1 MSLQFHSTDYIY
13 IGLFIITVSLCWYL
27 YHQSKE
33 QFKFIQN
40 EIRKG
45 NPAIIGTRQTK
56 VKENFQ
62 TTNSSNS
69 KVEEKP
75 SLCSDNKEPSKE
87 GFDSM
92 AGMRATLSTIGT
104 APVDLNDKQTKR
116 YNDLK
121 KRCEGLRE
129 KCYIVGNITNC
140 NYQYEGCLQDS
151 LWDAKINTEN
161 AYIQPVLK
169 E

>member
-13 IGLFIITVSLCWYL
+13 IGLFIITVSLWWYL
-27 YHQSKE
+27 YNQSKE

-62 TTNSSNS
+62 TTNS

-75 SLCSDNKEPSKE
+75 S
-87 GFDSM
+87 
-92 AGMRATLSTIGT
+92 
-104 APVDLNDKQTKR
+104 
-116 YNDLK
+116 
-121 KRCEGLRE
+121 
-129 KCYIVGNITNC
+129 
-140 NYQYEGCLQDS
+140 
-151 LWDAKINTEN
+151 
-161 AYIQPVLK
+161 
-169 E
+169 

>member
-13 IGLFIITVSLCWYL
+13 IGLFIITVILCWYL

-45 NPAIIGTRQTK
+45 NPAIIGTRHTNTK
-56 VKENFQ
+56 VQENFQ
-62 TTNSSNS
+62 TAT

-75 SLCSDNKEPSKE
+75 SLCSDSKEPSKE

-104 APVDLNDKQTKR
+104 APVDLNEKQTKR

-161 AYIQPVLK
+161 AYVQPILK
-169 E
+169 D